1 MFIMLAIFIYLFK
14 NNRLKILVSISL
26 LFFFNTYFSQKASL
40 FENVTESEGLPSNYI
55 FCAAEDQNSTLW
67 LGTDKGLITYQDG
80 KWFALDV
87 DTGMPGNYINKM
99 IADNKKGLLLHI
111 SELGLYYF
119 NTDTKTLMKRYNEID
134 NERFVDIKQANK
146 NHNFI
151 IVKTVTPNDNKTKY
165 YAFDRNKIYNL
176 TKLIYNNNQN
186 SLALENGLVIS
197 DLNVFQPKNKLVFQ
211 DYLYEQNTFG
221 VIRKK
226 NNIVIDTLSEENGL
240 ASNYISDIIKRNN
253 GDIFITTLGGGIS
266 ILKKNNPKISFLNK
280 TISVRDAFYVDK
292 KKYILSDG
300 YLYILKDNKIDK
312 KHFLRKDALSFFI
325 SGNELIIGSF
335 EGLHFYS
342 LEPELRLLRTYP
354 ITTGISK
361 IIKKDNKIIFS
372 TYGNGIKVLENNK
385 LKTYLNKYFNNIE
398 NMFESPKGYIITS
411 YEYGACLLDK
421 NFKVLN
427 YLNKE
432 KGLESNFV
440 TYAYND
446 ADSTYIGT
454 KKGVTVFY
462 KDATIYKFSSNKDFG
477 GNIVRYIF
485 RDKKNKIWI
494 LTDKYL
500 YRKYKNSYQPLG
512 SLRLTDDTKDR
523 VLDGVYSPNENELL
537 IITKSKFSIFNL
549 DKVIPNKNSYPVI
562 LEKIILEG
570 NIINPRNNIKFTD
583 SDKNI
588 YFIFKSVDK
597 EIFSKS
603 RLFYKINKDPWKPF
617 TQPRSLKFYHLE
629 RGYYTLQIKSINDDG
644 YENYLQK
651 PIKFKVIGP
660 FYIRWWFILLS
671 GVIASFLIYN
681 YVNERNKRKYVKRL
695 NDLRVKHQI
704 ENERKRI
711 SRDLHDNIGAYVTSL
726 ISKIDSLKTVPSNDS
741 SEVSYND
748 VRLDAEHILALL
760 RQTIYVLGNKET
772 NIIAL
777 YDNFKAYALKFLQT
791 DNIRIVFEENIE
803 NNKKLDPTTSSGIFR
818 IMQEA
823 LQNIHKHAGATKVE
837 INVVSKQ
844 KMVIFIKDNGKGFNQ
859 NELKTGYGLKNMK
872 ERAMEIGFKFNIYSD
887 NTGTTIE
894 LLEI

>member
-1 MFIMLAIFIYLFK
+1 MLAIFIYLFK

-26 LFFFNTYFSQKASL
+26 LFSFNPYFSQKASL
-40 FENVTESEGLPSNYI
+40 FENITESEGLPSNYI

-80 KWFALDV
+80 KWLALDV

-99 IADNKKGLLLHI
+99 IADNKNGLVLHI
-111 SELGLYYF
+111 SELGLYFF

-134 NERFVDIKQANK
+134 NERFVDIKKANK

-151 IVKTVTPNDNKTKY
+151 IVKTLSPNNNESKY
-165 YAFDRNKIYNL
+165 YAFDRNKIYHL
-176 TKLIYNNNQN
+176 SRLIVNNNQN
-186 SLALENGLVIS
+186 SLTLENGLVIS
-197 DLNVFQPKNKLVFQ
+197 DLNIFQPKNKLVVQ

-221 VIRKK
+221 IIRKNK
-226 NNIVIDTLSEENGL
+226 NNKEIDTLSEENGL
-240 ASNYISDIIKRNN
+240 ASNYISDIFKRNN

-266 ILKKNNPKISFLNK
+266 ILRKNNPKLSFLNK
-280 TISVRDAFYVDK
+280 TINVRDAFYVNK

-300 YLYILKDNKIDK
+300 YLYILGK
-312 KHFLRKDALSFFI
+312 KNIEKKYFLRKDALSFHV
-325 SGNELIIGSF
+325 SGNELILGSF

-372 TYGNGIKVLENNK
+372 TYGYGIKVLENNK

-398 NMFESPKGYIITS
+398 NMFESPNGYIITS
-411 YEYGACLLDK
+411 YKYGACLLDK

-432 KGLESNFV
+432 KGLKSNFV
-440 TYAYND
+440 NYAYND
-446 ADSTYIGT
+446 ADSTYIST
-454 KKGVTVFY
+454 KRGVTVFD
-462 KDATIYKFSSNKDFG
+462 KDANIYKLSSNKDFG

-512 SLRLTDDTKDR
+512 SLRLTDDPKDR

-537 IITKSKFSIFNL
+537 IITKNKFSIFNL
-549 DKVIPNKNSYPVI
+549 EKVIPNKNSYPVI

-570 NIINPRNNIKFTD
+570 NVINPINNIKFTD
-583 SDKNI
+583 TDKNI

-603 RLFYKINKDPWKPF
+603 RLFYKINKDPWRPF
-617 TQPRSLKFYHLE
+617 TQPRTLKLYHLE
-629 RGYYTLQIKSINDDG
+629 RGHYTLQVKSINDDG

-660 FYIRWWFILLS
+660 FFIRWWFIMLS
-671 GVIASFLIYN
+671 GVIVSLLIYN
-681 YVNERNKRKYVKRL
+681 YVNERNKRKYVKGL
-695 NDLRVKHQI
+695 NDLRIKHQI

-726 ISKIDSLKTVPSNDS
+726 ISKIDLLKTAQSINS
-741 SEVSYND
+741 SDLSCDD

-760 RQTIYVLGNKET
+760 RQTIFVLGNKET

-791 DNIRIVFEENIE
+791 NKIRIIFEENIE
-803 NNKKLDPTTSSGIFR
+803 NNRNIDPTTSSGIFR

-823 LQNIHKHAGATKVE
+823 LQNIHKHANATKVE
-837 INVVSKQ
+837 VNVVSKL

-859 NELKTGYGLKNMK
+859 NELKTGFGLKNMK
-872 ERAMEIGFKFNIYSD
+872 ERAVEIGFKFNIYSD
-887 NTGTTIE
+887 DSGTTIE

>member
-1 MFIMLAIFIYLFK
+1 MLAIFIYLIK
-14 NNRLKILVSISL
+14 NTRLKIVVSIFL
-26 LFFFNTYFSQKASL
+26 LFSFNTYFSQKASL
-40 FENVTESEGLPSNYI
+40 FENITESEGLPSNYI
-55 FCAAEDQNSTLW
+55 FCAAEDQNNTLW

-87 DTGMPGNYINKM
+87 DAGMPGNYINKM
-99 IADNKKGLLLHI
+99 IADKKNGLLLHI

-119 NTDTKTLMKRYNEID
+119 NTNTKTLMKRYKEID
-134 NERFVDIKQANK
+134 NERFIDIKSASK
-146 NHNFI
+146 NQNFI
-151 IVKTVTPNDNKTKY
+151 IIKTITPKDNELKY
-165 YAFDRNKIYNL
+165 YAFDRTKIYNL
-176 TKLIYNNNQN
+176 SKLKINNDKNL
-186 SLALENGLVIS
+186 LALENGLVIS
-197 DLNVFQPKNKLVFQ
+197 DLNIFQPNNKLVFQ

-226 NNIVIDTLSEENGL
+226 NNKVIDTLSEENGL

-266 ILKKNNPKISFLNK
+266 ILKKNNPKLSFINK
-280 TISVRDAFYVDK
+280 TISVRDAFYVNK

-300 YLYILKDNKIDK
+300 YLYILGEKNIEK
-312 KHFLRKDALSFFI
+312 KYFLRKDALSFHV
-325 SGNELIIGSF
+325 SGNELILGSF

-342 LEPELRLLRTYP
+342 LEPELRLLRTFP

-372 TYGNGIKVLENNK
+372 TYGNGIKVLQNNR
-385 LKTYLNKYFNNIE
+385 LKTYLNRHFNNIE
-398 NMFESPKGYIITS
+398 NMFETPKGYIITS
-411 YEYGACLLDK
+411 YEYGASLLNN
-421 NFKVLN
+421 NFEVIN
-427 YLNKE
+427 YLNKDN
-432 KGLESNFV
+432 GLESNFV
-440 TYAYND
+440 TYSYGD
-446 ADSTYIGT
+446 SDSTYIGT

-462 KDATIYKFSSNKDFG
+462 KNAAIYKFNSKKDFG
-477 GNIVRYIF
+477 GNVVRYIF
-485 RDKKNKIWI
+485 RDRKNKIWI

-500 YRKYKNSYQPLG
+500 YRKHKNSFQPLG
-512 SLRLTDDTKDR
+512 SLRLTEDNKDR
-523 VLDGVYSPNENELL
+523 VLDGAYSPNENELL
-537 IITKSKFSIFNL
+537 IVTKNKFSIFNL
-549 DKVIPNKNSYPVI
+549 DRVIPNQNSYPVI
-562 LEKIILEG
+562 LEKILSEG
-570 NIINPRNNIKFTD
+570 NLISLTNNLKFTD

-603 RLFYKINKDPWKPF
+603 KLYYKINKDSWKPF
-617 TQPRSLKFYHLE
+617 SQPRSLKFYHLE
-629 RGYYTLQIKSINDDG
+629 RGNYTLQIKSINEDG

-651 PIKFKVIGP
+651 PIKFRVIGP

-671 GVIASFLIYN
+671 GVLASFLIYN

-726 ISKIDSLKTVPSNDS
+726 ISKIDLLKTNPANDS
-741 SEVSYND
+741 SDVNYND

-791 DNIRIVFEENIE
+791 DNIRIIFEENIE
-803 NNKKLDPTTSSGIFR
+803 NNRKIDPTTSSGIFR

-823 LQNIHKHAGATKVE
+823 LQNIHKHANATKVE
-837 INVVSKQ
+837 VNVVSKN
-844 KMVIFIKDNGKGFNQ
+844 KLVIFIKDNGKGFNQ

-887 NTGTTIE
+887 STGTTIE